1 MNTFGMFLAIIASA
15 FMAIG
20 IADYYEQPYD
30 WYLFLL
36 MVLIGCLIHIII
48 QIVQSEIDEEKDM

>member
-1 MNTFGMFLAIIASA
+1 MNTVGMFLAIVASA

-30 WYLFLL
+30 WYLFFL
-36 MVLIGCLIHIII
+36 MVLIGCFIHVII
-48 QIVQSEIDEEKDM
+48 QIVQSEMDEENM

>member
-1 MNTFGMFLAIIASA
+1 MNTFGMFLAIVASA

-30 WYLFLL
+30 WYLFFL
-36 MVLIGCLIHIII
+36 MVLIGCFIHIII
-48 QIVQSEIDEEKDM
+48 QIVQSEMDEENM

>member
-1 MNTFGMFLAIIASA
+1 MNTVGMFLAIIASA

-30 WYLFLL
+30 WYLFFL
-36 MVLIGCLIHIII
+36 MVLIGCFIHIII
-48 QIVQSEIDEEKDM
+48 QIVQSEMDEENM